1 MDDVA
6 HDIRSQTMY
15 DMNNVKIVTFDRL
28 EENVRKLGKII
39 LGRKRLLYLN
49 FNCADGLHN

>member
-28 EENVRKLGKII
+28 EENVRKLGK
-39 LGRKRLLYLN
+39 N
-49 FNCADGLHN
+49 HSW